1 MNFNDLHKQY
11 RAYQSEIDAAIQ
23 QTIDNSAF
31 INGPEIGKLEEELA
45 TFTGVKHAISCSSGT
60 DALLLSLMAL
70 DVQPGDEIICP
81 AFSFI
86 ASASMISFYRAKPVF
101 VDVSPVDFNLDITQ
115 IEERIGPKTKG
126 IIAVSLFGQCAN
138 FDEINA
144 IAHKHGLWVIEDGA
158 QSFGATYK
166 GKRSCSL
173 THLAT
178 TSFFP
183 AKPLGCYGDGGAI
196 FTDDPKLAS
205 QIKMLRSH
213 GQKAR
218 YVHQEIGINGRIDT
232 LQAAILRVKL
242 KHFEDEIQKRQRAA
256 ERYSEKLKGHV
267 LLPEI
272 TPDKQSVW
280 AQYTVILENR
290 DEVKAQLAQQGIPTT
305 VHYPVILPK
314 QEAFQAN
321 IVFHEK
327 FEAASLLADTVLSLP
342 MHAFITDAEIDLVT
356 DTLLGIVEQTQE
368 LHP

>member
-45 TFTGVKHAISCSSGT
+45 AFAGVKHAISCSSGT

-101 VDVSPVDFNLDITQ
+101 VDVSPVDFNLNITQ

-126 IIAVSLFGQCAN
+126 IIAVSLFGQCPN

-144 IAHKHGLWVIEDGA
+144 IAYKHGLWVIEDGA

-314 QEAFQAN
+314 QEAFQAD

-327 FEAASLLADTVLSLP
+327 FEVASLLADTVLSLP
-342 MHAFITDAEIDLVT
+342 MHPFITEPEIDLVT
-356 DTLLGIVEQTQE
+356 DSLIEIVQQTQKR
-368 LHP
+368 